1 MIKNLKN
8 GDLYSNRKDAKNRL
22 GGLGAYNSSMR
33 RGELLFVNDSS
44 ELLFVND
51 SSLTINHLNQK
62 LSYEKEGNLLW

>member
-22 GGLGAYNSSMR
+22 GGLGAYNELMK
-33 RGELLFVNDSS
+33 RGGLQFLNG
-44 ELLFVND
+44 
-51 SSLTINHLNQK
+51 SSLTFNNLIQK

>member
-1 MIKNLKN
+1 MIKNIKT
-8 GDLYSNRKDAKNRL
+8 GDIYGNRKEAKNRL
-22 GGLGAYNSSMR
+22 GGLGAYNELMK
-33 RGELLFVNDSS
+33 RG

>member
-8 GDLYSNRKDAKNRL
+8 GDLYSNRREAKNKL

-33 RGELLFVNDSS
+33 RGELLFLNG
-44 ELLFVND
+44 
-51 SSLTINHLNQK
+51 SSLTFNNLNQK